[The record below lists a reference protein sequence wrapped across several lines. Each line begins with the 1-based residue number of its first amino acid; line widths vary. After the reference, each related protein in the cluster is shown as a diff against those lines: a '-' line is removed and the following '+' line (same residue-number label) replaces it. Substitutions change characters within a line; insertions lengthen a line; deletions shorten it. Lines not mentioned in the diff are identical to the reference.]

1 MEMTNADQVRIC
13 TPKELPADLN
23 VKAAATAAGINPVNA
38 PFGPA
43 AAGLSGEEIAVLTSK
58 YWGVAGR
65 RLKVTFLEPIALN
78 LRRRILSHMN
88 SWYTGGA
95 NIRFTYTADPGAQ
108 VRVTREGD
116 GYWSYLGT
124 DVGLIPQN
132 EPTMSLQGFS
142 MTTPDSEFFRV
153 VRHETGHTMGFP
165 HEHMRKE
172 LVARIDPA
180 KAYPYFLRT
189 QGWDKTTVDQQVLT
203 PLDDVQ
209 IMATP
214 PDQTSIMCYQL
225 PGSIMKDGQPILGG
239 NDINNS
245 DLTFAAKIYPKSR

>member
-1 MEMTNADQVRIC
+1 MEMTTADQVRIC

-23 VKAAATAAGINPVNA
+23 AKAAATAAGINPVNA

-95 NIRFTYTADPGAQ
+95 NVRFAYTADPAAQ

-116 GYWSYLGT
+116 GYWSYL
-124 DVGLIPQN
+124 
-132 EPTMSLQGFS
+132 
-142 MTTPDSEFFRV
+142 
-153 VRHETGHTMGFP
+153 
-165 HEHMRKE
+165 
-172 LVARIDPA
+172 
-180 KAYPYFLRT
+180 
-189 QGWDKTTVDQQVLT
+189 
-203 PLDDVQ
+203 
-209 IMATP
+209 
-214 PDQTSIMCYQL
+214 
-225 PGSIMKDGQPILGG
+225 
-239 NDINNS
+239 
-245 DLTFAAKIYPKSR
+245 